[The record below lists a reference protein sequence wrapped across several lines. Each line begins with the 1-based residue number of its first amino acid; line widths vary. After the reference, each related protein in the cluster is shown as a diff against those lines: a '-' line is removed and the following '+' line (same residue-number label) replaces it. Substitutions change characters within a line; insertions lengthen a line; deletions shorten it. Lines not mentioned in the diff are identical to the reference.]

1 MPTRVSV
8 IITVHQGA
16 ATIAEPLLALAA
28 QRLPRDVQLEV
39 TLVDD
44 RSSDG
49 TGERARQIADE
60 LGVDVRTVRVDDAP
74 TGPRSARQ
82 AALDAGIVAATGE
95 TLVVLDADA
104 APPPDWIGAMLQ
116 SLETAEVV
124 ASPIRYRAGGP
135 GVRAAAIAALQS
147 VDAAYYHAACR
158 AVAAAGAAPGLCFGG
173 AAFRRSL
180 LARTGTFASLGFTLT
195 EDLAFARA
203 AHAAGGRIAFLT
215 GSSVVVQGSTSLRA
229 LRERAVRVAA
239 TGGLSAL
246 ALTLALPVATLP
258 LAVALALAG
267 VLPWWLVAVRWALGA
282 AALTAA
288 LRTTGTLRAWPAVW
302 LYEAAA
308 STMAV
313 AVALR
318 SRRAH
323 AIEWGGV
330 TYRRHPAVAV
340 ETVGGTL

>member
-1 MPTRVSV
+1 MPPRVSV
-8 IITVHQGA
+8 IITAHQGA

-28 QRLPRDVQLEV
+28 QRLPRGVQLEV

-49 TGERARQIADE
+49 TGERARQIAGE
-60 LGVDVRTVRVDDAP
+60 LALALRVVRVDDTP
-74 TGPRSARQ
+74 TGDRSARQ
-82 AALDAGIVAATGE
+82 AALDAGVRAATGD

-104 APPPDWIGAMLQ
+104 VPPPDWIGAMLRR
-116 SLETAEVV
+116 LATAEVV
-124 ASPIRYRAGGP
+124 ASPIRFRPGAP
-135 GVRAAAIAALQS
+135 GVRAAAIAALQT

-158 AVAAAGAAPGLCFGG
+158 AVAAAGGASGVCFGG
-173 AAFRRSL
+173 AAFRRPL
-180 LARTGTFASLGFTLT
+180 LARTGTFSALGFTLT

-203 AHAAGGRIAFLT
+203 AHAARGRIAFLT
-215 GSSVVVQGSTSLRA
+215 ESAVVVGGSTSLGA
-229 LRERAVRVAA
+229 LRDRAVRVAA
-239 TGGLSAL
+239 TGGFSAL
-246 ALTLALPVATLP
+246 AVALALPVATLP

-267 VLPWWLVAVRWALGA
+267 VVPWWLVAARWVLGA

-288 LRTTGTLRAWPAVW
+288 LRGAGTVRPWPATL

-308 STMAV
+308 SVMAV

-318 SRRAH
+318 SRRAQ

-330 TYRRHPAVAV
+330 TYRRNPAVAV
-340 ETVGGTL
+340 ETVGGGL